1 MTWKKQIQDVV
12 VDNIGIGKDRVELEP
27 GIRPT
32 AYLIKNVS
40 AGSTEIFVDTA
51 VPLFNQI
58 DDIVEVK
65 QSILILDRTTKTG
78 VAATAIV
85 SGTGGISTVS
95 ISDGGSGYTAA
106 PHVSIGVTA
115 GIGTITAGIGT
126 TTTNATAIAT
136 VSGVGTISAVTVT
149 NAGAGYTNTNPPV
162 VMIESE
168 SITQDT
174 ITSIKYDGD
183 FGDIVG
189 IATTAVAG
197 IGTALQLDF
206 YIPDTSILRD
216 TSVMSSGISVSGIQS
231 GYYFTAFETN
241 VGSGV
246 TSYESGIGNDNGV
259 VGAGTV
265 HIDNIYK
272 VHSAKNITGPALLS
286 TGVGN
291 TTLRRVTVS
300 VDNLEDIV
308 RPVGVGTTQ
317 SIVISTNGITTER
330 ATVINPYVSDTG
342 SGGVS
347 PLYYGKFS
355 WCRLHDFVKEGTSA
369 FTAITNDGVT
379 GIKTGP
385 VFVRTRDLKESFT

>member
-1 MTWKKQIQDVV
+1 
-12 VDNIGIGKDRVELEP
+12 
-27 GIRPT
+27 
-32 AYLIKNVS
+32 
-40 AGSTEIFVDTA
+40 
-51 VPLFNQI
+51 
-58 DDIVEVK
+58 
-65 QSILILDRTTKTG
+65 
-78 VAATAIV
+78 
-85 SGTGGISTVS
+85 
-95 ISDGGSGYTAA
+95 
-106 PHVSIGVTA
+106 
-115 GIGTITAGIGT
+115 
-126 TTTNATAIAT
+126 
-136 VSGVGTISAVTVT
+136 
-149 NAGAGYTNTNPPV
+149 
-162 VMIESE
+162 MIESE
-168 SITQDT
+168 SVTQDT
-174 ITSIKYDGD
+174 LTSIKYDGD

-216 TSVMSSGISVSGIQS
+216 TSVMSSAISVSGIQS

-246 TSYESGIGNDNGV
+246 TSYENGIGNDNGV
-259 VGAGTV
+259 VGAGTI

-272 VHSAKNITGPALLS
+272 VHSVKNITGPALLS

-330 ATVINPYVSDTG
+330 ATVVNPYVSDTG
-342 SGGVS
+342 GGGVS

-355 WCRLHDFVKEGTSA
+355 WGRLHDFIKDDTSA
-369 FTAITNDGVT
+369 FTAITDDGVT

-385 VFVRTRDLKESFT
+385 VIIRTRDLKESFT

>member
-1 MTWKKQIQDVV
+1 M
-12 VDNIGIGKDRVELEP
+12 
-27 GIRPT
+27 
-32 AYLIKNVS
+32 
-40 AGSTEIFVDTA
+40 
-51 VPLFNQI
+51 
-58 DDIVEVK
+58 
-65 QSILILDRTTKTG
+65 ILDRTTKTG

-136 VSGVGTISAVTVT
+136 VSGVGTISAVTIT
-149 NAGAGYTNTNPPV
+149 NAGAGYTNTNPPI
-162 VMIESE
+162 VMIEPE
-168 SITQDT
+168 SVTQDT
-174 ITSIKYDGD
+174 LNSIKYDCD

-189 IATTAVAG
+189 IATTAVSG
-197 IGTALQLDF
+197 IGTALQLDL

-216 TSVMSSGISVSGIQS
+216 TSVMSSAVTVSGIQS
-231 GYYFTAFETN
+231 GYYFTTFKTN
-241 VGSGV
+241 VGNGV

-259 VGAGTV
+259 VGAGTI

-272 VHSAKNITGPALLS
+272 VISAKNITGPALLS

-300 VDNLEDIV
+300 VDNLEGIV
-308 RPVGVGTTQ
+308 RPVGIGTT
-317 SIVISTNGITTER
+317 
-330 ATVINPYVSDTG
+330 INP
-342 SGGVS
+342 
-347 PLYYGKFS
+347 LFYGKFS
-355 WCRLHDFVKEGTSA
+355 WGRLHDFVKEETSA

-385 VFVRTRDLKESFT
+385 VIIRTRDLKESFT

>member
-1 MTWKKQIQDVV
+1 M
-12 VDNIGIGKDRVELEP
+12 
-27 GIRPT
+27 
-32 AYLIKNVS
+32 
-40 AGSTEIFVDTA
+40 
-51 VPLFNQI
+51 FNQT
-58 DDIVEVK
+58 DDIVENK
-65 QSILILDRTTKTG
+65 QSILILDRTIKTG

-95 ISDGGSGYTAA
+95 ISNGGSGYTAA

-136 VSGVGTISAVTVT
+136 VSGVGTISAVTIT
-149 NAGAGYTNTNPPV
+149 SAGAGYTNTNPPV

-183 FGDIVG
+183 FGHIVG

-197 IGTALQLDF
+197 IGTALQLDL

-259 VGAGTV
+259 VGAGTI

-300 VDNLEDIV
+300 VDNIEGIA

-317 SIVISTNGITTER
+317 SLTIGVGVTI
-330 ATVINPYVSDTG
+330 TVINPYVSDTG
-342 SGGVS
+342 GGGIS

-369 FTAITNDGVT
+369 FTAITNNGVT

-385 VFVRTRDLKESFT
+385 VFIRTRDLKESFT